1 MRRSYPTPPRPCL
14 MRAEHVNPDRVRAVS
29 WRPGRPTVRRVEF
42 SGGNRMSKKRMP
54 VGESRQETRTAGA
67 VPPYRSRW
75 ITGRIPDLVS
85 GPRKGR

>member
-42 SGGNRMSKKRMP
+42 SGGNRMSKKRECRWAKADRKP
-54 VGESRQETRTAGA
+54 GRLGRFLHTVVAG
-67 VPPYRSRW
+67 
-75 ITGRIPDLVS
+75 
-85 GPRKGR
+85 